1 MKLVHIL
8 VEGQSEETFI
18 KEVLAQHLYT
28 FDLNLIPI
36 IVKTKK
42 LQKGPQH
49 KGGLVNYDHLK
60 RDLKDLLQNKA
71 VDKVTTMFDLYA
83 LPGNFPKLGEIYQ
96 KGVEKALELEKALFE
111 DVNHP
116 KLLPYIQVHEFET
129 LLFSDVSKFALDFS
143 EAEVRQLQEIAAMFS
158 SPEDINETSE
168 GAPSKRIFSVLGKK
182 YQKTLHGPYCQ
193 RYLLGS
199 HTS

>member
-1 MKLVHIL
+1 MSFPLSSK
-8 VEGQSEETFI
+8 QR
-18 KEVLAQHLYT
+18 
-28 FDLNLIPI
+28 NC
-36 IVKTKK
+36 KK
-42 LQKGPQH
+42 SLHH

-83 LPGNFPKLGEIYQ
+83 LPSNFPKLGEIHQ
-96 KGVEKALELEKALFE
+96 KGIEKALELEKALFE

-158 SPEDINETSE
+158 SPEDINED
-168 GAPSKRIFSVLGKK
+168 L
-182 YQKTLHGPYCQ
+182 
-193 RYLLGS
+193 
-199 HTS
+199 